1 MPVDQTRKQEEK
13 MEVSD
18 MQSIE
23 ALFSEFA
30 WCADRGLGQQMAEL
44 FVEDGVLA
52 IGGQEFQ
59 GRERIGE
66 ICQQRAQAP
75 RQTRHSWST
84 LRVARHEGNLA
95 ATSAVQTTFERADAQ
110 AAPMVRVSDLL
121 DQLVKSA
128 DGVWRFQ
135 RREIS
140 RMISV
145 GE

>member
-1 MPVDQTRKQEEK
+1 
-13 MEVSD
+13 MEILD
-18 MQSIE
+18 LQSIE

-30 WCADRGLGQQMAEL
+30 WCADRGLGMQMAEL

-59 GRERIGE
+59 GRERIGQ

-84 LRVARHEGNLA
+84 LRVARYEDGA
-95 ATSAVQTTFERADAQ
+95 ANTSAIQITFERADAL
-110 AAPMVRVSDLL
+110 AVPLVRVSDLL
-121 DQLVKSA
+121 DQLVKSV

-140 RMISV
+140 RQISV